1 MKWGKR
7 EAGASGAAW
16 AAPGRKTPQGPAGRS
31 EDKKETSETLRL
43 QRFYA
48 GGRYRIRIDKN
59 EVRLVPVGAKKSYIA
74 TLSGILKLSKSR

>member
-1 MKWGKR
+1 MRYGR
-7 EAGASGAAW
+7 PRGARHPKALRG
-16 AAPGRKTPQGPAGRS
+16 GL

-59 EVRLVPVGAKKSYIA
+59 EVRIVPVGAKKPYIA
-74 TLSGILKLSKSR
+74 TLSGILKFSKSR